1 MALTGPE
8 FYDDESLF
16 ATYVRKR
23 ERVDCLNDVLE
34 KPIFDELAGDLAD
47 LRILDLG
54 CGYAAFG
61 QEALQQ
67 GCRSYLGIDGSQ
79 RMVGLAQQRLAGTS
93 GQAIRATIET
103 WDYPLRRFDLAASRY
118 ALHYVEDVEAVFAKV
133 FQALVPGGRLIFS
146 VEHPV
151 VTCGQRDERTGGWI
165 VDHYFETG
173 PRVRSWL
180 GGQGIKVHRTIED
193 YFSALVDA
201 GFAVTAIRESRPRRA
216 LFAKQVTYQGCNRI
230 PLILFFSASI
240 PR

>member
-34 KPIFDELAGDLAD
+34 KPIFDEMTGDLAG

-61 QEALQQ
+61 QDALQK

-79 RMVGLAQQRLAGTS
+79 RMVDLARRKLAGTP
-93 GQAIRATIET
+93 GEVVRATIET
-103 WDYPLRRFDLAASRY
+103 WDYPLHQFDLVASRF
-118 ALHYVEDVEAVFAKV
+118 ALHYVEDLETVFAL
-133 FQALVPGGRLIFS
+133 AYRTLVAGGRLFFS

-151 VTCGQRDERTGGWI
+151 VTCGERDRQTGGWI
-165 VDHYFETG
+165 VDRYFETG

-201 GFAVTAIRESRPRRA
+201 GFAVTALRESHPRRE

-230 PLILFFSASI
+230 PLILFFSASV